1 LAPEALPGGAGGR
14 GLAHGR
20 PAQGLLGRLRGPST
34 HSPPDGGGITPHRVP
49 RRTPAELSRQLRG
62 ACTLASGPQPRPR
75 HRLTHRREIAGRIAL
90 LRQDAWVVLFQEAL
104 VLRGEPLCHRVQVV
118 HVPPLRREWGF
129 ASLAH
134 LGTQGRS
141 PPAFPAPAGA
151 GRVIAREHRARH
163 VPRIPREGV
172 VFREPPDMA
181 DGPVF
186 SAQRRVAQPQS
197 LG

>member
-1 LAPEALPGGAGGR
+1 
-14 GLAHGR
+14 
-20 PAQGLLGRLRGPST
+20 
-34 HSPPDGGGITPHRVP
+34 
-49 RRTPAELSRQLRG
+49 
-62 ACTLASGPQPRPR
+62 
-75 HRLTHRREIAGRIAL
+75 
-90 LRQDAWVVLFQEAL
+90 VLFQEAL